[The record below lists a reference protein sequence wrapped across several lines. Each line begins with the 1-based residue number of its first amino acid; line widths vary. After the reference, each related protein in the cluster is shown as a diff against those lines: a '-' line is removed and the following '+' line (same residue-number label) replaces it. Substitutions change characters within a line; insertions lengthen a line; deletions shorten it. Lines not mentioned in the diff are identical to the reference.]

1 MFFTFV
7 FCTGSMVAN
16 MYVWW
21 SVVCFNLLWRYN
33 EQIIKNIVFQL
44 SFYWRTK
51 SNILNTW
58 TWCFNTITD
67 QHVNCFEK
75 LWSMKMSMYWI
86 DFESTCIVKVNTM
99 FENMVDKNCT
109 ITSLSIKPYF
119 ELPLN
124 LQNRFTSVL
133 DQRLTLR

>member
-33 EQIIKNIVFQL
+33 KTNHKKYSFSIIFLLEK
-44 SFYWRTK
+44 K

-58 TWCFNTITD
+58 IWCFNTITE
-67 QHVNCFEK
+67 HVNCFER

-124 LQNRFTSVL
+124 LKNRFTSVL
-133 DQRLTLR
+133 DQKLIL

>member
-44 SFYWRTK
+44 SFYWRKKAIFLTRELDVL
-51 SNILNTW
+51 ILLLINML
-58 TWCFNTITD
+58 IVLKD
-67 QHVNCFEK
+67 FEVWRC
-75 LWSMKMSMYWI
+75 LCI
-86 DFESTCIVKVNTM
+86 EDFESTCIVKVNTM

-109 ITSLSIKPYF
+109 LTSLSIKPYF

>member
-7 FCTGSMVAN
+7 FCTGSMVAS

-44 SFYWRTK
+44 SFYWRKK

-58 TWCFNTITD
+58 IWCFNTITD
-67 QHVNCFEK
+67 QHVNCFER

-124 LQNRFTSVL
+124 LKNRFTSVL
-133 DQRLTLR
+133 DQKLIL